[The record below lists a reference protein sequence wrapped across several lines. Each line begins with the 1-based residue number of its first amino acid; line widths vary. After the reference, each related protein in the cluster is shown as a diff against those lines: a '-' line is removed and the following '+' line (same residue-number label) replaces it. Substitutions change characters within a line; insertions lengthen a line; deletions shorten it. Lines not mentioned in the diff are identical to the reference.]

1 MWIKR
6 LCGALLALAGAA
18 LVSGCAGNVRSAVL
32 GTEQT
37 EVVAEQ
43 CSRPNPLHYESTWQ
57 PAPADIGQLEQD
69 LPLLNAQSPAAA
81 TAHVGDAPA
90 YYRQY
95 FGITVHGRHLIYVNA
110 FVEGM
115 YRSTDWKQFAIVVC
129 DGGNGAWGALYDP
142 ANRLFSGFAFNGRAN

>member
-1 MWIKR
+1 MRIER
-6 LCGALLALAGAA
+6 RCGALLALAGAA
-18 LVSGCAGNVRSAVL
+18 LLSGCASNVRSAVL
-32 GTEQT
+32 GAEQT

-43 CSRPNPLHYESTWQ
+43 CSRPNPPHYESTWQ
-57 PAPADIGQLEQD
+57 PAPADILQLEQD

-81 TAHVGDAPA
+81 AAHVGDALG

-95 FGITVHGRHLIYVNA
+95 FGIVVHGRRMIYVNA

-129 DGGNGAWGALYDP
+129 DGGPGAWGALYDP
-142 ANRLFSGFAFNGRAN
+142 ANRLFSGFAFNGRP